1 MNLPKRILIATDL
14 SESSLEAVDTGA
26 ALAKALGADVLL
38 VTVLDPVPYV
48 AAVDLEGGSDVWAQF
63 LDDAEASLKKRLEE
77 LRTEKFDA
85 STCDVAV
92 IRESGAAQAVA
103 EFAED
108 RGADLIVVGSHGRTG
123 FKRVLLGS
131 VAEKIVRLAKCPVFV
146 AR

>member
-14 SESSLEAVDTGA
+14 SDASLEAVSTGA

-63 LDDAEASLKKRLEE
+63 LDDAEANLKKRLEE
-77 LRTEKFDA
+77 LKAEKFE
-85 STCDVAV
+85 SGSCDVAV
-92 IRESGAAQAVA
+92 IRESGAAQALS

-131 VAEKIVRLAKCPVFV
+131 VAEKVVRLAKCPVFV

>member
-14 SESSLEAVDTGA
+14 SDASLEAVDTGA
-26 ALAKALGADVLL
+26 ALAKALDADVLL

-48 AAVDLEGGSDVWAQF
+48 AAVDLEGGNDTWAQF
-63 LDDAEASLKKRLEE
+63 LDEAEASLKQQLERIRDERL
-77 LRTEKFDA
+77 DA

-92 IRESGAAQAVA
+92 IRESGAAHAIA
-103 EFAED
+103 DFAKD

-123 FKRVLLGS
+123 FKRLLLGS
-131 VAEKIVRLAKCPVFV
+131 VAEKVVRLAECPVFV

>member
-1 MNLPKRILIATDL
+1 MDLPKRILIATDL
-14 SESSLEAVDTGA
+14 SETSLEAVSTGA

-63 LDDAEASLKKRLEE
+63 LDDAEANLKKRLEE
-77 LRTEKFDA
+77 LRAEKFDA

-92 IRESGAAQAVA
+92 IRESGAAHALA
-103 EFAED
+103 DFAED

-131 VAEKIVRLAKCPVFV
+131 VAEKVVRLAKCPVFV

>member
-14 SESSLEAVDTGA
+14 SETSLEAVATGA

-63 LDDAEASLKKRLEE
+63 LDDAEANLKKRLEE
-77 LRTEKFDA
+77 LRAERFDA
-85 STCDVAV
+85 STTDVAV
-92 IRESGAAQAVA
+92 IRESGAAHALA
-103 EFAED
+103 DFAED
-108 RGADLIVVGSHGRTG
+108 RGADLIVLGSHGRTG

-131 VAEKIVRLAKCPVFV
+131 VAEKVVRLAKCPVFV

>member
-14 SESSLEAVDTGA
+14 SETSLEAVSTGA

-63 LDDAEASLKKRLEE
+63 LDDAEANLKKRLEE
-77 LRTEKFDA
+77 LRVEKFDEG
-85 STCDVAV
+85 TCDVAV
-92 IRESGAAQAVA
+92 LRESGAAQAIA

-131 VAEKIVRLAKCPVFV
+131 VAEKVVRLAKCPVFV

>member
-14 SESSLEAVDTGA
+14 SETSLEAVATGA

-63 LDDAEASLKKRLEE
+63 LDDAEANLKKRLEE
-77 LRTEKFDA
+77 LRAEKFDA
-85 STCDVAV
+85 STTDVAV
-92 IRESGAAQAVA
+92 IRESGAAHALA
-103 EFAED
+103 DFAED
-108 RGADLIVVGSHGRTG
+108 RGADLIVLGSHGRTG

-131 VAEKIVRLAKCPVFV
+131 VAEKVVRLAKCPVFV